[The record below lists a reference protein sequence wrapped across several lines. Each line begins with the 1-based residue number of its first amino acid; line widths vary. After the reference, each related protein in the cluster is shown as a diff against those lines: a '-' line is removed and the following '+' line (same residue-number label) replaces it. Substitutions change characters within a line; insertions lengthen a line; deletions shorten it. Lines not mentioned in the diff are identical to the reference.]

1 MPKLIFR
8 LAPRMAEHCKISVA
22 MVAESEERPYA
33 RSYVFKV
40 DGYSRAKALLK
51 NGEYLTSEPFSVGG
65 HDWVMT
71 YYPNGSKIC
80 PDDISLF
87 LHLHP
92 AGAEDVKAKFTFSL
106 LDENGE
112 PVPSYTRAHDDIHTF
127 SRKAPNWGYHNLMK
141 KAKLERSGHLTN
153 DCLTIGCHVTVVQE
167 ILGEEETRASPASD
181 LHRHLG
187 DLLESKDAA
196 DLTFQVG
203 GEIFHAHRCILAT
216 RSSVFKA
223 ELLGGMEESSGSL
236 IEIRDMEPDV
246 FEALLHFIYTEKV
259 SPVIDVVMASHLLVA
274 ADRYNIGSLKQIC
287 EDKLCCHIDSNMV
300 ATSLAIA
307 EQHGFHGLKE
317 ACLRFLASPS
327 NLEAMMASNGYEHL
341 KSSCPSVL
349 KELIARILPAKWNV
363 AKDIIMEL

>member
-1 MPKLIFR
+1 MPKLVFH
-8 LAPRMAEHCKISVA
+8 LAPRMAGHCKISVA
-22 MVAESEERPYA
+22 MVVEPEARPYA
-33 RSYVFKV
+33 RSYVLKV

-51 NGEYLTSEPFSVGG
+51 NGECLTTEPFSVAG

-92 AGAEDVKAKFTFSL
+92 AGAKDVKAKFTFSL

-112 PVPSYTRAHDDIHTF
+112 PVPSYTRAHDIHTF

-141 KAKLERSGHLTN
+141 KAKVERSEHLRN
-153 DCLTIGCHVTVVQE
+153 DCLTIGCHVTVVKE
-167 ILGEEETRASPASD
+167 IPGEEETRASPND
-181 LHRHLG
+181 LHRQLG

-196 DLTFQVG
+196 DLAFQVG

-223 ELLGGMEESSGSL
+223 ELLGGMVESSGSL
-236 IEIRDMEPDV
+236 IEIQDMEPDV
-246 FEALLHFIYTEKV
+246 FEALLHFIYTGKV
-259 SPVIDVVMASHLLVA
+259 SPMIDVVMASHLLVA
-274 ADRYNIGSLKQIC
+274 ADRYNIARLKQIC
-287 EDKLCCHIDSNMV
+287 EEKLCCHIDSYMV

-307 EQHGFHGLKE
+307 EQHGFRRLKE

-341 KSSCPSVL
+341 MSSCPSVL
-349 KELIARILPAKWNV
+349 KELIAIILPAEWKA
-363 AKDIIMEL
+363 AKNIIMAIK